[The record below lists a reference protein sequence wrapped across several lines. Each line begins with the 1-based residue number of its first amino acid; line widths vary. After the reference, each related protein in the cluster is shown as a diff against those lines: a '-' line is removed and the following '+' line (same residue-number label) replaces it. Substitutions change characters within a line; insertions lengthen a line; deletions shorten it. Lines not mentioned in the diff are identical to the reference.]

1 MTQVRMLYN
10 FIHLPLKDP
19 GSSVYSCLKAFC
31 INFVL
36 VGGFG
41 AFFMIQAINSN
52 IKKKYARYSRGQQIM
67 KIDNLKIL

>member
-1 MTQVRMLYN
+1 MLSN
-10 FIHLPLKDP
+10 FIHLPVKDP

-52 IKKKYARYSRGQQIM
+52 ILKKYARGFRGQQNM
-67 KIDNLKIL
+67 KIENLTIL

>member
-1 MTQVRMLYN
+1 MLSN
-10 FIHLPLKDP
+10 FIHLPVKDP

-52 IKKKYARYSRGQQIM
+52 IKKKYARYLIGQQNIVVY
-67 KIDNLKIL
+67 ILKIL